1 LEATLTKI
9 QQLKQEQGIDL
20 TSEYVLGITE
30 PPEYQCPKIDE
41 VIKDIGSIEKEVD
54 NAKDYLRNEEYDD
67 VQWHLDSVN
76 HDLYGL
82 ANEVEE
88 IRTAI
93 EEVRAW
99 GQEWKNLAKRLINET
114 DVKIE
119 DFI

>member
-1 LEATLTKI
+1 MNATQSKLDK
-9 QQLKQEQGIDL
+9 LKSELGIGV
-20 TSEYVLGITE
+20 TSENALGISI
-30 PPEYQCPKIDE
+30 PPEFQCSNIDQ
-41 VIKDIGSIEKEVD
+41 VIKNIGSIEKEVD
-54 NAKDYLRNEEYDD
+54 NARDYLRNEEYDD
-67 VQWHLDSVN
+67 VQWHLDSAN

-82 ANEVEE
+82 ASEVEE

-99 GQEWKNLAKRLINET
+99 GQEWKDLAKRLINET